1 LKWDGHNRE
10 HIRRHAVSSWEVED
24 AIRDVRGTAFWKRD
38 RFHGDRLVVFGRNRG
53 GRKLILYLQ
62 PVNTDEGIWRCITA
76 REAND
81 FEKKRF
87 FG

>member
-1 LKWDGHNRE
+1 MRGYPVYSLKWDGHNRE

-24 AIRDVRGTAFWKRD
+24 AIRDVRGTA
-38 RFHGDRLVVFGRNRG
+38 
-53 GRKLILYLQ
+53 
-62 PVNTDEGIWRCITA
+62 GIWRCITA
-76 REAND
+76 REEND